1 MGRPPGQ
8 PKTGGKQKGF
18 RDRYSVQHFRKTLK
32 ELGVDPFSDLV
43 KLIPNLPL
51 TQQATVLQAV
61 LSYVSRRPTPME
73 MPGDHP
79 EAGKRNPMSKLTT
92 ESLLEA
98 LQDNHEEKRTEVNV
112 NAAEDQ
118 E

>member
-1 MGRPPGQ
+1 MGRPPGK

-18 RDRYSVQHFRKTLK
+18 RDRYSVQHFRRTLK
-32 ELGVDPFSDLV
+32 EQGVDPFGDLV
-43 KLIPNLPL
+43 KLIPNLPP

-79 EAGKRNPMSKLTT
+79 KVGKRNPMSNVTT

-98 LQDNHEEKRTEVNV
+98 LQNNHEKEPAAVSETDQDTE
-112 NAAEDQ
+112 
-118 E
+118 